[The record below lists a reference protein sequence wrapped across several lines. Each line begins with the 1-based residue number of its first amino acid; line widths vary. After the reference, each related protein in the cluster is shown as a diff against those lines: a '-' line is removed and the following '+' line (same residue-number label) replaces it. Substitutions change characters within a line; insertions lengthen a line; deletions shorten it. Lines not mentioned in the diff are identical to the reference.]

1 MLSKLEAK
9 QNNKELSQECSNDN
23 SPKIDKVES

>member
-9 QNNKELSQECSNDN
+9 QNNKELSQESSNDN
-23 SPKIDKVES
+23 EPKIDKEDS